1 VTYVKEHNQV
11 KQDYG
16 TVKTTTETGVRT
28 VDHLTQTFNT
38 TGEVVGSA
46 FNWVVEHPV
55 ETIGL
60 TLVTVGTILA
70 FSTGVG
76 EVATAVVA
84 LFVGITALF
93 NS

>member
-1 VTYVKEHNQV
+1 M
-11 KQDYG
+11 
-16 TVKTTTETGVRT
+16 
-28 VDHLTQTFNT
+28 DHLTQTFNT
-38 TGEVVGSA
+38 TGEVVSGA

-60 TLVTVGTILA
+60 SIVTVGTILA
-70 FSTGVG
+70 FSTGIG
-76 EVATAVVA
+76 EVATAVVE